1 MAVGTLG
8 TTSLAIVLFAFA
20 RDAPTALTGSVVA
33 GASWIAVLTSLHVS
47 AQVAL
52 PEWVRGLL
60 AYVDVFVPPEDLLS
74 THRLSGRILIF
85 PVVRRQTAL
94 RFVRLSAL
102 LRLKDGAGSRCDRR
116 EALP

>member
-1 MAVGTLG
+1 VAVGTLG

-52 PEWVRGLL
+52 Q
-60 AYVDVFVPPEDLLS
+60 AYLIQINITARDPDYGN
-74 THRLSGRILIF
+74 THNLVGKTWFSG
-85 PVVRRQTAL
+85 
-94 RFVRLSAL
+94 
-102 LRLKDGAGSRCDRR
+102 
-116 EALP
+116 